1 MAEMI
6 EEATVDA
13 YNDSKLVTG
22 WYTMLEQNLAV
33 PFETSLLR
41 VTVTVQRIEA
51 YRRWL
56 KGQGL

>member
-1 MAEMI
+1 MI

-13 YNDSKLVTG
+13 YKDSELVTG

-33 PFETSLLR
+33 PFETSLLG
-41 VTVTVQRIEA
+41 VTVTDQRIEA